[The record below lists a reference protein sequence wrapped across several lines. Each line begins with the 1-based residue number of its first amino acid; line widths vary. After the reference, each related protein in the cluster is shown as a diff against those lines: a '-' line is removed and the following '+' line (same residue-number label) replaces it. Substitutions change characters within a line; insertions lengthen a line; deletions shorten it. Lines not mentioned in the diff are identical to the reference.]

1 MENVRYNISPC
12 SPQEALEYV
21 SKIDETVY
29 VPRGTV
35 KADERS
41 HYDRYAYVKNDSKV
55 AVVYDTFAHVISV
68 TAPKPHADELLKLF
82 AVDKSKTVKTST
94 VPAQGGD
101 SAYKIKASSAP
112 QSEFDAQASKR
123 SKIFVDPK
131 TIRRSEYTPMTV
143 IATAKGAEISTDE
156 IYPPQRAYK
165 KPPVNNDRFK
175 PRATS
180 DEQEPAPAP
189 QQSVQKQQNR
199 SDVGMNISLG
209 TSRSGAPRRATI
221 SFGGDDYDSK
231 RSAEPRPVARAGTG
245 IFADITTAP
254 TASPQVPPQSDRQ
267 EPDTQQPGKRKRG
280 RPPKNKQQNEQQ
292 NDARDRAENQ
302 PDRDAQQSS
311 RKPDIGQ
318 NAQGQNGQGQGKRK
332 RGRPPK
338 LSQTQQGA
346 IVTAPG
352 YAERS
357 EPQPTEHTM
366 QFSRQNMAELFNRL
380 KKSGTL
386 NIVPDTSVADV
397 VAYMVSDRSGQK
409 VSISFTEKQFTLR
422 ILGIY
427 GELFK
432 SVRSYAEKLKAK
444 NPVVVITPQRVD
456 PQKIDVSAL
465 SEPMKRLYRRI
476 PTAFAFLS
484 DQSRADFAGG
494 MHDFSQSN
502 LNISDYSGLLVQPFR
517 ALEKFI
523 FDLQRAEG
531 IQVKMIGQAYD
542 KDDRGNYI
550 LKRGYQQRI
559 GSVVYAEVMVALYTE
574 YFSQRN
580 FFAHS
585 DNTDGKATRSISDRA
600 SANRIFEHLLDVV
613 EYNARKLREIG
624 FSIEP
629 KVR

>member
-12 SPQEALEYV
+12 SPQEALEYI

-29 VPRGTV
+29 VPRGSV

-55 AVVYDTFAHVISV
+55 AVVYDTFAHVVSV
-68 TAPKPHADELLKLF
+68 TASKPHADELLKLF
-82 AVDKSKTVKTST
+82 AVDKTKTIKTST

-101 SAYKIKASSAP
+101 SSYKIKTSSAP
-112 QSEFDAQASKR
+112 QPEFDAQGSKR
-123 SKIFVDPK
+123 AKIFVDPK
-131 TIRRSEYTPMTV
+131 TIRRSECTPMTV

-156 IYPPQRAYK
+156 IYPPQRAYRK
-165 KPPVNNDRFK
+165 TPANNEQYR
-175 PRATS
+175 PRVAN
-180 DEQEPAPAP
+180 DEQNRPAPAP
-189 QQSVQKQQNR
+189 QQNAQKQQPV
-199 SDVGMNISLG
+199 DVGMNISLG
-209 TSRSGAPRRATI
+209 TARSGVPRRATI
-221 SFGGDDYDSK
+221 SFGDEDDYGSK
-231 RSAEPRPVARAGTG
+231 RTAEPRPVARAGTG

-254 TASPQVPPQSDRQ
+254 TAAPQQAAPQQQTVRQ
-267 EPDTQQPGKRKRG
+267 ESEQPGKRKRG
-280 RPPKNKQQNEQQ
+280 RPPKNKQQSDQQ
-292 NDARDRAENQ
+292 SDTTRRAEIQ
-302 PDRDAQQSS
+302 PDRDAQQNNQ
-311 RKPDIGQ
+311 KPDVGQ
-318 NAQGQNGQGQGKRK
+318 NAQGQGKRK

-346 IVTAPG
+346 IVTALG
-352 YAERS
+352 YAERN

-386 NIVPDTSVADV
+386 SIVPDTSVADV

-465 SEPMKRLYRRI
+465 PEPMKRLYRRI

-574 YFSQRN
+574 YFLQRN